1 MITPEFMTIDLIDD
15 GALTHSSEK
24 LTLPAENVQS
34 PFRTKFW
41 QSLNGRNVVAGIND
55 KIDFDDGGGEENA
68 TLTAG
73 NYSTDALYAAEVQ
86 TRMDALTAD
95 NITISYSSVTR
106 KFTFDSD
113 GATFELLCNS
123 GTNAG
128 TSAYRDV
135 GFDVSTDKTGGVSY
149 TSDDESR
156 CSREWIG
163 IGLDVATLAKRFS
176 IVSHNFSSSAVV
188 TLYRH
193 TSDDL
198 PNATA
203 VGVVTYDA
211 DFMVL
216 EFSATYKFWW
226 IHIEDLDNSNTY
238 LEIGRAFLGDFDTT
252 TQGLAGALVFGDVDD
267 SIPVGTPEGVVG
279 KNEREHFFRVTI
291 NLLLLES
298 SDRNKLLEIFNRIG
312 AYKHM
317 FVRLDPGQ
325 MVYSQVKL
333 GGFYGYFTGN
343 NISFDMRHLASLRYT
358 TSLTLDEAR

>member
-1 MITPEFMTIDLIDD
+1 MTVNLIDD
-15 GALTHSSEK
+15 ATLTHSSEK

-68 TLTAG
+68 TLTPG
-73 NYSTDALYAAEVQ
+73 NYSTDALYATEVQ
-86 TRMDALTAD
+86 TRMDALTGD
-95 NITISYSSVTR
+95 NITVVYNAGTR
-106 KFTFDSD
+106 KFTFTSD
-113 GATFELLCNS
+113 GGTFELLCNS
-123 GTNAG
+123 GANAG
-128 TSAYRDV
+128 TSAYRDA
-135 GFDVSTDKTGGVSY
+135 GFDVSTDKTGGLIYV
-149 TSDDESR
+149 SDDESR
-156 CSREWIG
+156 CSREWLG

-176 IVSHNFSSSAVV
+176 IVSHNFSSSAIV

-216 EFSATYKFWW
+216 EFSATFKFWW
-226 IHIEDLDNSNTY
+226 IHIEDIDNSDTY
-238 LEIGRAFLGDFDTT
+238 LEIGCATLGDFDTT
-252 TQGLAGALVFGDVDD
+252 IQGLAGALIFGDVDV
-267 SIPVGTPEGVVG
+267 SIPVDTPEGVIG
-279 KNEREHFFRVTI
+279 KNEREHFFRVNI
-291 NLLLLES
+291 NLLFLELA
-298 SDRNKLLEIFNRIG
+298 DRNKLLEIFNRVG

-325 MVYSQVKL
+325 TVYSQAKL

-343 NISFDMRHLASLRYT
+343 NMSFDMKHLASLRYT
-358 TSLTLDEAR
+358 TNLTLEEAR